1 MLLDPFF
8 QTHTYLVERLRTTV
22 RRSLM
27 DTIDWS
33 YRMICIRGPRGV
45 GRTSFLLHYAKDDFD
60 PQLRQCLLV
69 SMNNFYFHGHG
80 LVDFAGEFAAHG
92 GQVLIVDQAF
102 KLPDWKDQLLKI
114 YRNYPYLKIIYS
126 TTSVFPLSN
135 EPEHELDRITRSY
148 VLHGF
153 SFREYVNLQTDNELG
168 TYSLDEILHD
178 HERIQKAILSKVRP
192 LEHFQS
198 YLHHGYYPFYLENR
212 NFMEALLKSMNS
224 MLEVDVLL
232 NKQVELK
239 YLPRLK
245 KLLYNLAA
253 SGDSNTP
260 NISRLAEEIGTSRA
274 TVMNYLEYLQEARL
288 INQVYRDREGTY
300 PHKPAAVFMHN
311 TNLIYGIQAP
321 GISEQNVMETFFIN
335 VLWRHHRITK
345 GRRQGLYN
353 IDDNTDILVCD
364 RVRHSRD
371 YPDLFYVK
379 YNSEMT
385 RDPQEIPIWLFGFL
399 Y

>member
-8 QTHTYLVERLRTTV
+8 QTHTYLVERLRSAA

-45 GRTSFLLHYAKDDFD
+45 GRTSFLLQYAKEHFD
-60 PQLRQCLLV
+60 PGLRQCLLV

-80 LVDFAGEFAAHG
+80 LVEFAGEFAAHG

-102 KLPDWKDQLLKI
+102 KLPGWKDQLLKI
-114 YRNYPYLKIIYS
+114 YRDYPYLKIIYS
-126 TTSVFPLSN
+126 TTSVFPQTN
-135 EPEHELDRITRSY
+135 GEEHELDKITRSY

-153 SFREYVNLQTDNELG
+153 SFREYINLQTGSELG
-168 TYSLDEILHD
+168 TYSLSEILND
-178 HERIQKAILSKVRP
+178 HERIERAILSKVRP
-192 LEHFQS
+192 LEHFQG

-212 NFMEALLKSMNS
+212 NFVEALLKSMNN

-232 NKQVELK
+232 CKQVELK

-245 KLLYNLAA
+245 KLLYKLAVSDESA
-253 SGDSNTP
+253 VP

-274 TVMNYLEYLQEARL
+274 TVMNYLDYLQEARL
-288 INQVYRDREGTY
+288 INMIYKDRSDVYPR
-300 PHKPAAVFMHN
+300 KPAGVYMHN

-321 GISEQNVMETFFIN
+321 GITEQNVMETFLVN
-335 VLWRHHRITK
+335 VLWRHHNITK
-345 GRRQGLYN
+345 GRRQGLYR
-353 IDDNTDILVCD
+353 IDDSTDLLVCD
-364 RVRHSRD
+364 RVRRSKD
-371 YPDLFYVK
+371 MPDLFYAKWGIEV
-379 YNSEMT
+379 S
-385 RDPQEIPIWLFGFL
+385 RDSHEIPIWLFGFL